1 MVPCVLSFKLL
12 NVKVTVHHFRIG
24 GCLDG
29 WKFLSLVLDFISPRC
44 LEIVGISKSEYFYSF
59 IFGVS
64 NSSFFLNALSFRM
77 KIYSNKYLTR
87 LQTFSVKESTSKRS
101 WLVYNPFLTVLNKQI
116 NVNTT
121 FIYNQ
126 LFQIGQIVPFSN
138 GKPSCVLKQ
147 QIIIICCLK
156 MLEHNGPPPQEGGG
170 TAFD

>member
-101 WLVYNPFLTVLNKQI
+101 WLVYNPFLTVVNKQI

-126 LFQIGQIVPFSN
+126 LFQIGQIDSL
-138 GKPSCVLKQ
+138 LKRQ
-147 QIIIICCLK
+147 TELCFKTTNNNNLLFKNVRAQRTTTS
-156 MLEHNGPPPQEGGG
+156 GRRGDG
-170 TAFD
+170 F